1 MGLHNESANARY
13 SPLEGEMRRRLWWSL
28 IMFDNRICELSDQR
42 ASMLVPA
49 WDCRTPLNM
58 NDFDLRPEMKI
69 PPLDH
74 DNPTEALFVVL
85 RSELGDFIRHCDSH
99 LDFTNPILKP
109 LAQLWRESRHL
120 EGAEF
125 TTFETALEDKYLRH
139 CNPENPLHFMTLWTV
154 RGYLAKCRLMEHHL
168 RYSSAEQTDSQY
180 NTAISH
186 ALRMLEC
193 DTKLVASPLTKGYQW
208 MLNSYFPLPAYLH
221 IVQDI
226 RRRPLTDHAARGWK
240 VMSENYHVRLG
251 DPKQYSPLFGLFS
264 RIILQ
269 AWEECRSGSKKDQ
282 PVEPPTIVA
291 DIQRKLAERSKEQH
305 SDPEQRQGEVSR
317 PSENFPMPMPMGI
330 DGNMPFFG
338 MDEQSSLGS
347 NFDMTVQ
354 PTMDFDLG
362 LLDWSTTNW
371 HPTHF
376 PG

>member
-1 MGLHNESANARY
+1 
-13 SPLEGEMRRRLWWSL
+13 MRRRLWWSL

-99 LDFTNPILKP
+99 LDFTNPVLKP

-291 DIQRKLAERSKEQH
+291 DIQRKLAERSKGQH

-347 NFDMTVQ
+347 YFDMTVQ